1 MNMTKVIQQMDMT
14 KAAKLFFVNYFDF
27 SGRASRGE
35 FWWAYL
41 AFFIVSTILFV
52 VDGVI
57 VGMIFGFTDN
67 ELLSITE
74 SEFLS
79 NNGFFSN
86 IFSLVTAIGWISLTS
101 RRLQDNGHSGWWQLA
116 YFSIIP
122 TIILWVFF
130 ISADVNPV
138 LLSFSI
144 IFTIITL
151 ALYILILVWL
161 ILPPTEDENRWGP
174 NPLYYENQN
183 ETFAGADPKDW

>member
-1 MNMTKVIQQMDMT
+1 MTKVMQQMDMT
-14 KAAKLFFVNYFDF
+14 KAAKLFFSNYFDF

-41 AFFIVSTILFV
+41 AFFIVSIILAI
-52 VDGVI
+52 VDAVI
-57 VGMIFGFTDN
+57 GGIIFGF
-67 ELLSITE
+67 TE
-74 SEFLS
+74 SEFLL

-86 IFSLVTAIGWISLTS
+86 IFSLVTFIGWISLTS

-116 YFSIIP
+116 YLSIIP
-122 TIILWVFF
+122 TIFLWVFF
-130 ISADVNPV
+130 ISAYENPV

-161 ILPPTEDENRWGP
+161 ILPPTEDENKWGL
-174 NPLYYENQN
+174 NPLYHENQDK
-183 ETFAGADPKDW
+183 TFTGADPKDW

>member
-1 MNMTKVIQQMDMT
+1 MTKVIQQMDMM

-41 AFFIVSTILFV
+41 AFFIVSSILFV
-52 VDGVI
+52 LDGVI

-74 SEFLS
+74 NEFLS
-79 NNGFFSN
+79 TNGFFSN
-86 IFSLVTAIGWISLTS
+86 IFSLVTFIGWISLTS

-130 ISADVNPV
+130 ISADGNPV

-161 ILPPTEDENRWGP
+161 ILPPTEDENKWGP

-183 ETFAGADPKDW
+183 KTFAGADPKDW

>member
-1 MNMTKVIQQMDMT
+1 MTKVIQRMDMT
-14 KAAKLFFVNYFDF
+14 KAAKLFFTNSFDF

-74 SEFLS
+74 NEFLS
-79 NNGFFSN
+79 TNGFFSN
-86 IFSLVTAIGWISLTS
+86 IFSLVTFIGWISLTS

-116 YFSIIP
+116 YLSVIP
-122 TIILWVFF
+122 TIFLWVFF
-130 ISADVNPV
+130 ISGDGNPV

-161 ILPPTEDENRWGP
+161 ILPPTEDENKWGP
-174 NPLYYENQN
+174 NPLYYENKN
-183 ETFAGADPKDW
+183 KTFAGADPKDW

>member
-1 MNMTKVIQQMDMT
+1 MTKVIQQMDMT

-86 IFSLVTAIGWISLTS
+86 IFSLVTLIGWISLTS
-101 RRLQDNGHSGWWQLA
+101 RRLQDNGHTGWWQLA

-122 TIILWVFF
+122 TIIFWVFF
-130 ISADVNPV
+130 ISADGNPV

-183 ETFAGADPKDW
+183 KTFAGADPKDW

>member
-1 MNMTKVIQQMDMT
+1 MTKVIQQMDMT
-14 KAAKLFFVNYFDF
+14 KAAKLFFTNYFDF

-41 AFFIVSTILFV
+41 AFFIVSTILFI

-74 SEFLS
+74 NEFLS

-86 IFSLVTAIGWISLTS
+86 IFSLVTFIGWISLTS

-130 ISADVNPV
+130 ISADGNPV

-161 ILPPTEDENRWGP
+161 ILPPTEDENKWGP
-174 NPLYYENQN
+174 NPLYYENKN
-183 ETFAGADPKDW
+183 KTFAGADPKDW

>member
-1 MNMTKVIQQMDMT
+1 MTKVIQQMDMI

-74 SEFLS
+74 NEFLS

-86 IFSLVTAIGWISLTS
+86 IFSLVTFIGWISITS

-116 YFSIIP
+116 YLSVIP
-122 TIILWVFF
+122 TIFLWVFF
-130 ISADVNPV
+130 ISDDGNPV

-161 ILPPTEDENRWGP
+161 ILPPTEDENKWGL
-174 NPLYYENQN
+174 NPLYHDNQN
-183 ETFAGADPKDW
+183 KTFTGADPKDW

>member
-1 MNMTKVIQQMDMT
+1 MTKVIQQMDMT
-14 KAAKLFFVNYFDF
+14 KAAKLFFTNYFDF

-41 AFFIVSTILFV
+41 AFFIVSTILFI

-74 SEFLS
+74 NEFLS
-79 NNGFFSN
+79 TNGFFSN
-86 IFSLVTAIGWISLTS
+86 IFSLVTFIGWISLTS

-116 YFSIIP
+116 YLSVIP
-122 TIILWVFF
+122 TIFLWVFF
-130 ISADVNPV
+130 ISADGNPV

-161 ILPPTEDENRWGP
+161 ILPPTEDENKWGP
-174 NPLYYENQN
+174 NPLYYENKN
-183 ETFAGADPKDW
+183 KTLEGADPKDW

>member
-1 MNMTKVIQQMDMT
+1 MTKVIQQMDMT
-14 KAAKLFFVNYFDF
+14 KAAKLFFTNYFDF

-41 AFFIVSTILFV
+41 AFFIVSIILAI

-74 SEFLS
+74 NEFLS
-79 NNGFFSN
+79 TNGFFSN
-86 IFSLVTAIGWISLTS
+86 IFSLVTFIGWISLTS

-122 TIILWVFF
+122 TIFLWVFF
-130 ISADVNPV
+130 ISDDGNPV

-161 ILPPTEDENRWGP
+161 ILPPTEDENKWGP
-174 NPLYYENQN
+174 NPLYYENKN
-183 ETFAGADPKDW
+183 KTFAGADPKDW

>member
-1 MNMTKVIQQMDMT
+1 MTKVIQQMDMT

-35 FWWAYL
+35 FWWTYL

-79 NNGFFSN
+79 TNGFFSN
-86 IFSLVTAIGWISLTS
+86 IFSLVTLIGWISLTS

-130 ISADVNPV
+130 ISADGNPV

-144 IFTIITL
+144 IFTMITL
-151 ALYILILVWL
+151 GLYILILIWL
-161 ILPPTEDENRWGP
+161 ILPPTEDENRWGR

-183 ETFAGADPKDW
+183 KTFAGADPKDW

>member
-1 MNMTKVIQQMDMT
+1 MDMF
-14 KAAKLFFVNYFDF
+14 KAVRLFFVNYFDF

-41 AFFIVSTILFV
+41 AFFIVSIILAI
-52 VDGVI
+52 VDGVV
-57 VGMIFGFTDN
+57 VGIIFGFTDN

-86 IFSLVTAIGWISLTS
+86 IFSLVTLIGWISLTS
-101 RRLQDNGHSGWWQLA
+101 RRLQDNGHSGWWQLS

-130 ISADVNPV
+130 ISADGNPV

-161 ILPPTEDENRWGP
+161 ILPPTEDENKWGS
-174 NPLYYENQN
+174 NPLYQENQD
-183 ETFAGADPKDW
+183 ETFKGSNPEDW

>member
-1 MNMTKVIQQMDMT
+1 MTKVIQQMDMT
-14 KAAKLFFVNYFDF
+14 KAAKLFFTNYFDF

-41 AFFIVSTILFV
+41 AFFIVSTILFI

-74 SEFLS
+74 NEFLS

-86 IFSLVTAIGWISLTS
+86 IFSLVTLIGWISLTS

-122 TIILWVFF
+122 TIFLWVFF
-130 ISADVNPV
+130 ISMCFCYLCHFQN
-138 LLSFSI
+138 
-144 IFTIITL
+144 
-151 ALYILILVWL
+151 LISSLFV
-161 ILPPTEDENRWGP
+161 
-174 NPLYYENQN
+174 LYY
-183 ETFAGADPKDW
+183 

>member
-1 MNMTKVIQQMDMT
+1 MTKVIQQMDMT
-14 KAAKLFFVNYFDF
+14 KAAKLFFTNYFDF

-41 AFFIVSTILFV
+41 AFFIVSIILAI

-74 SEFLS
+74 NEFLS

-86 IFSLVTAIGWISLTS
+86 IFSLVTFIGWISLTS

-116 YFSIIP
+116 YLSVIP
-122 TIILWVFF
+122 TIFLWVFF
-130 ISADVNPV
+130 ISADGNPV

-161 ILPPTEDENRWGP
+161 ILPPTEDENKWGL
-174 NPLYYENQN
+174 NPLYHENQDK
-183 ETFAGADPKDW
+183 TFTGADPKDW

>member
-1 MNMTKVIQQMDMT
+1 MTKVIQQMDMT
-14 KAAKLFFVNYFDF
+14 KAAKLFFTNYFDF

-41 AFFIVSTILFV
+41 AFFIVSIILAI

-57 VGMIFGFTDN
+57 AGIIFGFTDD
-67 ELLSITE
+67 ELLTSTE

-79 NNGFFSN
+79 TNGFFSN
-86 IFSLVTAIGWISLTS
+86 IFSLVTFIGWISLTS

-122 TIILWVFF
+122 TIFLWVFF
-130 ISADVNPV
+130 ISADENPV

-144 IFTIITL
+144 ISTIITL

-161 ILPPTEDENRWGP
+161 ILPPTEDENKWGL
-174 NPLYYENQN
+174 NPLYHENQDK
-183 ETFAGADPKDW
+183 TFSGADPKDW

>member
-1 MNMTKVIQQMDMT
+1 MTKVIQQMDMM

-67 ELLSITE
+67 ELLSINE
-74 SEFLS
+74 NEFLS

-86 IFSLVTAIGWISLTS
+86 IFSLVTFIGWISLTS

-122 TIILWVFF
+122 TIFLWVFF
-130 ISADVNPV
+130 ISDDGNPV

-161 ILPPTEDENRWGP
+161 ILPPTEDENRWGL

-183 ETFAGADPKDW
+183 KTFSGADPKDW

>member
-1 MNMTKVIQQMDMT
+1 MTNETQQMDMF
-14 KAAKLFFVNYFDF
+14 KAVRLFFVNYFDF

-41 AFFIVSTILFV
+41 AFFIVSIILAI

-79 NNGFFSN
+79 SNGFFSN
-86 IFSLVTAIGWISLTS
+86 IFSLATFIGWISLTS

-130 ISADVNPV
+130 ISADGNPV

-161 ILPPTEDENRWGP
+161 ILPPTEDENKWGL
-174 NPLYYENQN
+174 NPLYHENQDK
-183 ETFAGADPKDW
+183 TFTGADPKDW

>member
-1 MNMTKVIQQMDMT
+1 MTKVIQQMDMT
-14 KAAKLFFVNYFDF
+14 KAAKLFFTNYFDF

-79 NNGFFSN
+79 SNGFFSN
-86 IFSLVTAIGWISLTS
+86 IFSLVTFIGWISLTS

-130 ISADVNPV
+130 ISADGNPV

-161 ILPPTEDENRWGP
+161 ILPPTEDENKWGP
-174 NPLYYENQN
+174 NPLYYENKN
-183 ETFAGADPKDW
+183 KTFAGADPKDW

>member
-1 MNMTKVIQQMDMT
+1 MTKVIQQMDMM
-14 KAAKLFFVNYFDF
+14 KAAKLFITNYFDF

-41 AFFIVSTILFV
+41 AFFIVSIILAI
-52 VDGVI
+52 VDGVV
-57 VGMIFGFTDN
+57 VGIIFGFTDN

-86 IFSLVTAIGWISLTS
+86 IFSLVTLIGWISLTS
-101 RRLQDNGHSGWWQLA
+101 RRLQDNGHSGWWQLS

-130 ISADVNPV
+130 ISADGNPV

-161 ILPPTEDENRWGP
+161 ILPPTEDENKWGL
-174 NPLYYENQN
+174 NPLYHENQDK
-183 ETFAGADPKDW
+183 TFMGADPKDW

>member
-1 MNMTKVIQQMDMT
+1 MTKVIQQMDMT
-14 KAAKLFFVNYFDF
+14 KAAKLFFTNYFDF

-74 SEFLS
+74 NEFLS

-86 IFSLVTAIGWISLTS
+86 IFSLVTFIGWISLTS

-116 YFSIIP
+116 YLSVIP
-122 TIILWVFF
+122 TIFLWVFF
-130 ISADVNPV
+130 ISANGNPV

-161 ILPPTEDENRWGP
+161 ILPPTEDENKWGP
-174 NPLYYENQN
+174 NPLYYENKN
-183 ETFAGADPKDW
+183 KTFAGADPKDW

>member
-1 MNMTKVIQQMDMT
+1 MTKVIQQMDMT

-41 AFFIVSTILFV
+41 AFFIVSTILFI

-74 SEFLS
+74 NEFLS

-86 IFSLVTAIGWISLTS
+86 IFSLVTLIGWISLTS
-101 RRLQDNGHSGWWQLA
+101 RRLQDNGHTGWWQLA

-130 ISADVNPV
+130 ISADGNPV

-161 ILPPTEDENRWGP
+161 ILPPTEDENKWGP
-174 NPLYYENQN
+174 NPLYYENKN
-183 ETFAGADPKDW
+183 KTFAGADPKDW

>member
-1 MNMTKVIQQMDMT
+1 MTKVIQQMDMT

-57 VGMIFGFTDN
+57 VSMIFGFTDN

-130 ISADVNPV
+130 ISADGNPV

>member
-1 MNMTKVIQQMDMT
+1 MTKVIQQMDMT
-14 KAAKLFFVNYFDF
+14 KAAKLFFTNYFDF

-57 VGMIFGFTDN
+57 VGIIFGFTDD
-67 ELLSITE
+67 ELLSTTE

-86 IFSLVTAIGWISLTS
+86 IFSLVTFIGWISLTS

-122 TIILWVFF
+122 TIIFWVFF
-130 ISADVNPV
+130 ISADGNPV

-161 ILPPTEDENRWGP
+161 ILPPTEDENKWGL
-174 NPLYYENQN
+174 NPLYHDNQN
-183 ETFAGADPKDW
+183 KTFTGADPKDW

>member
-1 MNMTKVIQQMDMT
+1 MTKVIQQMDMT
-14 KAAKLFFVNYFDF
+14 KAVKLFFANYFDF

-41 AFFIVSTILFV
+41 AFFIVSIILAI
-52 VDGVI
+52 VDAVI
-57 VGMIFGFTDN
+57 GGIIFGFT
-67 ELLSITE
+67 E
-74 SEFLS
+74 SEFIL
-79 NNGFFSN
+79 NNGLFSN

-130 ISADVNPV
+130 ISADGNPV

-161 ILPPTEDENRWGP
+161 ILPPTEDENKWGP
-174 NPLYYENQN
+174 NPLYYENKN
-183 ETFAGADPKDW
+183 KTFAGADPKDW

>member
-1 MNMTKVIQQMDMT
+1 MTKVIQQMDMT

-130 ISADVNPV
+130 ISADGNPV

>member
-1 MNMTKVIQQMDMT
+1 MTKVIQQMDMT

-79 NNGFFSN
+79 TNGFFSN
-86 IFSLVTAIGWISLTS
+86 IFSLVTFIGWISLTS

-116 YFSIIP
+116 YLSIIP
-122 TIILWVFF
+122 TIFLWVFF
-130 ISADVNPV
+130 ISADENSV

-183 ETFAGADPKDW
+183 KTFAGADPKDW

>member
-1 MNMTKVIQQMDMT
+1 MTKVIQRMDMT
-14 KAAKLFFVNYFDF
+14 KAAKLFFTNYFDF

-74 SEFLS
+74 NEFLS
-79 NNGFFSN
+79 TNGFFSN
-86 IFSLVTAIGWISLTS
+86 IFSLVTFIGWISLTS

-116 YFSIIP
+116 YLSVIP
-122 TIILWVFF
+122 TIFLWVFF
-130 ISADVNPV
+130 ISADGNPV

-161 ILPPTEDENRWGP
+161 ILPPTEDENKWGP
-174 NPLYYENQN
+174 NPLYYENKN
-183 ETFAGADPKDW
+183 KTFAGADPKDW

>member
-1 MNMTKVIQQMDMT
+1 MTKVIQQMDMT
-14 KAAKLFFVNYFDF
+14 KAAKLFFTNYFDF

-74 SEFLS
+74 NEFLS

-86 IFSLVTAIGWISLTS
+86 IFSLVTFIGWISLTS

-122 TIILWVFF
+122 TIFLWVFF
-130 ISADVNPV
+130 ISDDGNPV

-161 ILPPTEDENRWGP
+161 ILPPTEDENKWGL
-174 NPLYYENQN
+174 NPLHHENQN
-183 ETFAGADPKDW
+183 KTFSGADPKEW

>member
-1 MNMTKVIQQMDMT
+1 MTKVIQQMDMM

-74 SEFLS
+74 NEFLS

-86 IFSLVTAIGWISLTS
+86 IFSLVTFIGWISLTS

-122 TIILWVFF
+122 TIFLWVFF
-130 ISADVNPV
+130 ISDDGNPV

-151 ALYILILVWL
+151 ALYIMILVWL
-161 ILPPTEDENRWGP
+161 ILPPTEDENKWGL
-174 NPLYYENQN
+174 NPLYHDNQN
-183 ETFAGADPKDW
+183 KTFTGADPKDW

>member
-1 MNMTKVIQQMDMT
+1 MTKVIQQMDMI

-74 SEFLS
+74 NEFLS

-86 IFSLVTAIGWISLTS
+86 IFSLVTFIGWISITS

-122 TIILWVFF
+122 TIFLWVFF
-130 ISADVNPV
+130 ISDDGNPV

-161 ILPPTEDENRWGP
+161 ILPPTEDENKWGL
-174 NPLYYENQN
+174 NPLYHENQDK
-183 ETFAGADPKDW
+183 TFTGADPKDW

>member
-1 MNMTKVIQQMDMT
+1 MTKVIQQMDMT
-14 KAAKLFFVNYFDF
+14 KAAKLFFTNYFDF

-41 AFFIVSTILFV
+41 AFFIVSIILAI
-52 VDGVI
+52 VDAVI
-57 VGMIFGFTDN
+57 GGIIFGF
-67 ELLSITE
+67 TE
-74 SEFLS
+74 SEFLL

-86 IFSLVTAIGWISLTS
+86 IFSLVTFIGWISLTS

-122 TIILWVFF
+122 TIFLWVFF
-130 ISADVNPV
+130 ISADENPV

-161 ILPPTEDENRWGP
+161 ILPPTEDENKWGP

>member
-1 MNMTKVIQQMDMT
+1 MTKVIQQMDMT
-14 KAAKLFFVNYFDF
+14 KAAKLFFTNYFDF

-74 SEFLS
+74 NEFLS

-86 IFSLVTAIGWISLTS
+86 IFSLVTFIGWISLTS
-101 RRLQDNGHSGWWQLA
+101 RRLQDNGHTGWWQLA

-130 ISADVNPV
+130 ISADGNPV

-161 ILPPTEDENRWGP
+161 ILPPTEDENKWGP
-174 NPLYYENQN
+174 NPLYYENKN
-183 ETFAGADPKDW
+183 KTFAGADPKDW